1 MLPFF
6 QPTFTQGLVIG
17 QLSILILLGMILK
30 YLFLE
35 SSQYPLETT
44 SYHQQVDNDAFLRE
58 RDLKAPTINSNQDSD
73 PFESTKWFNTLLSQV
88 RIFPSVFRY
97 FLNHLDQVVDV
108 YRSKLRN
115 DISGVE
121 GDEFARKRI
130 EAYAN
135 TVRPPGFVVCSL
147 LHISLHIHPICSFR
161 TTLQFIQLILVLP
174 HPRYTMLGFEK
185 TSQMYKYV
193 LPPI

>member
-44 SYHQQVDNDAFLRE
+44 SYHQQVDNDTFLRE

-97 FLNHLDQVVDV
+97 FLDYLDQVVDV

-130 EAYAN
+130 EVYAN
-135 TVRPPGFVVCSL
+135 TVRPPGFVVRSL
-147 LHISLHIHPICSFR
+147 LHI
-161 TTLQFIQLILVLP
+161 
-174 HPRYTMLGFEK
+174 
-185 TSQMYKYV
+185 
-193 LPPI
+193 